1 MGTVDQPI
9 LKAPPE
15 AEVLAWY
22 GRFMTSSGVC
32 TDTRAL
38 LDGGIFVAL
47 SGANFNGNRFAAEA
61 LAKGCAFAIVDEAEA
76 VKDERYWLVPDALA
90 ALQALARHHRR
101 ILNIPLVG
109 ITGSNGK
116 TTTKELVSRVL
127 AKQYR
132 TAATKGNLNN
142 HIGVPLTLLS
152 LSEKDELAVVEMGAN
167 HQGEIR
173 ELSAICEP
181 NYALI
186 TNIGKAHLEGFGGEE
201 GVIAGKSELYK
212 HMRKNGG
219 LLVVNENDDLLMRLS
234 KGYERITYGVAGH
247 SDVWAEVVSD
257 QPTLTFDLVLKRSGE
272 RARIASHLSGNYN
285 LDNMLAAL
293 CLGAYFRVP
302 LGEMAEAIE
311 NYVPTNNRS
320 QVEIRGNKTLYLDAY
335 NANPSSMGLALR
347 NFARLSAGKPSA
359 LVLGGMNE
367 LGEASE
373 NEHRALL
380 DLVAELGFMKGKVV
394 GPHFNGLLLPKG
406 FDQVQDVSELEPW
419 WPTLSDPDTL
429 VLIKGSRSNR
439 LEQVLEQ
446 LSKPLF

>member
-1 MGTVDQPI
+1 MSSTETSL
-9 LKAPPE
+9 LKTPPE
-15 AEVLAWY
+15 AELLAWY
-22 GRFMTSSGVC
+22 GRFLTSSGVC

-38 LDGGIFVAL
+38 LEGGIFVAL

-61 LAKGCAFAIVDEAEA
+61 LAKGCAYAIVDEAEA
-76 VKDERYWLVPDALA
+76 AVDERYWLVPDALL

-101 ILNIPLVG
+101 TLNIPVVG

-127 AKQYR
+127 SKQYR

-142 HIGVPLTLLS
+142 HIGVPLTLL
-152 LSEKDELAVVEMGAN
+152 LLAAEDELAVVEMGAN

-186 TNIGKAHLEGFGGEE
+186 TNIGKAHLEGFGGED

-219 LLVVNENDDLLMRLS
+219 LLVVNENDALLMRLS
-234 KGYERITYGVAGH
+234 KGYERITYGVSEL
-247 SDVWAEVVSD
+247 SDVWADVVSD
-257 QPTLTFDLVLKRSGE
+257 QSTLTFDVVLKRSGE

-302 LGEMAEAIE
+302 LRDMAEAIGS
-311 NYVPTNNRS
+311 YVPTNNRS
-320 QVEIRGNKTLYLDAY
+320 QVEVRGNKTLYLDAY
-335 NANPSSMGLALR
+335 NANPSSMDLALR
-347 NFARLSAGKPSA
+347 NFARQAAGKPSA

-367 LGEASE
+367 LGEARE
-373 NEHRALL
+373 EEHKKLL
-380 DLVAELGFMKGKVV
+380 NLVAELGFTKGKVV
-394 GPHFNGLLLPKG
+394 GPHFNGLLLPAG
-406 FDQVQDVSELEPW
+406 FEQVQDVSELERW
-419 WPTLSDPDTL
+419 WPSLSEPDTHI
-429 VLIKGSRSNR
+429 LIKGSRSNR
-439 LEQVLEQ
+439 LEQALEQ
-446 LSKPLF
+446 LSKPFF